1 MSGPAQPCFQLVART
16 VTAFGLMLACL
27 MIRDAHA
34 ETWAERLGFPA
45 DQKVVLLHANEL
57 GMCYEANAAAAQ
69 LFDAG
74 VVRSASAM
82 APCPWFADAA
92 QWRESHQDADVGLE
106 LTLNSE
112 HDKYRW
118 KPVAPADLTASLC
131 DDEGFL
137 WQTPIQMM
145 VNGSAEEAE
154 HELLAQI
161 DRAKK
166 LGLNPT
172 HLTTH
177 LGTLVT
183 RPDLIEVYLRIARR
197 QWIPAVVV
205 ELTPAHVER
214 FEQQG
219 YPLPD
224 DIIELLSDYP
234 LPKVDDLKAMPQAET
249 FEEKKAAF
257 LTLLD
262 ELSPGIT
269 QIAFRPATSSDALPR
284 ITTDWQ
290 QRVWDA
296 QLFLDPELGAAIRDR
311 EIIVTDWR
319 ELMRRFQGGSD
330 DEPVESAAE
339 TQVAK

>member
-1 MSGPAQPCFQLVART
+1 LLVLL
-16 VTAFGLMLACL
+16 TAGGV
-27 MIRDAHA
+27 RA
-34 ETWAERLGFPA
+34 ENWAERLGFPA
-45 DQKVVLLHANEL
+45 DRKVILLHANEL
-57 GMCYEANAAAAQ
+57 GMCYEANAATAQ
-69 LFDAG
+69 LLEAG

-92 QWRESHQDADVGLE
+92 AWRANHPDADVGLE

-112 HDKYRW
+112 LERYRW
-118 KPVAPADLTASLC
+118 KSVAPADLTTSLC

-137 WQTPIQMM
+137 WKAPIQTM
-145 VNGSAEEAE
+145 VNGSADEVE

-177 LGTLVT
+177 SGALVT

-205 ELTPAHVER
+205 ELTPEHVAR

-224 DIIELLSDYP
+224 DIIELLSEYP
-234 LPKVDDLKAMPQAET
+234 LPKVDDLRAVPEAET

-257 LTLLD
+257 LTMLA

-269 QIAFRPATSSDALPR
+269 QIALRPAISSEALPR
-284 ITTDWQ
+284 MAHDWQ
-290 QRVWDA
+290 QRAWDA
-296 QLFLDPELGAAIRDR
+296 QLLLDDEVAAAIRDR
-311 EIIVTDWR
+311 DIIVTDWR
-319 ELMRRFQGGSD
+319 ELMRRFEGSS
-330 DEPVESAAE
+330 DEKPGESDAAA
-339 TQVAK
+339 QVAK